1 MEYYNKMLCVTR
13 EELIGGSDPVMK
25 EGTFNSNLY
34 RKRIVPVYAGGG
46 EENFTLYSFDSM
58 PKKYRERFME
68 KYGKPEEV
76 LREREMHKTV
86 KYDESAR
93 TFFEEYEYFKNGEY
107 TTLDKDLI
115 AEYTTNASVLGEL
128 LRMKAERKAMMASL
142 NARAADVWEV
152 VRENSERLRELY
164 HHTLPTSL
172 VRLKARICA
181 FQKDGYQSII
191 SRKIG
196 NANTIKLTEE
206 GKEVLIAL
214 KRSHTP
220 RYNDEQLFD
229 KYNDISVFRGWKPL
243 KSIRSMQAWLYS
255 PKVEQLW
262 HDAVHGEQ
270 SARQRY
276 GRKQKTLHP
285 ERRDSLW
292 YGDGTKLNLYYR
304 DGNTVRTTSV
314 YEVVDD
320 MSEVLLG
327 YCISESENF
336 EAQYCAFR
344 MAIER
349 SGHKPYEIVHDN
361 QGGHKKLNRQGKKPT
376 GDGEKAQGFL
386 DGLCHIHRPTM
397 PYNGESKTIESIFG
411 RFQSQVLARYFNF
424 TGQNV
429 TAKKKSSRPNMEMLA
444 ANKDKLPTYRE
455 LCDLYAE
462 CREEWNTM
470 KHPKKDC
477 SRLEAYEGSVNEAT
491 PVVGK
496 YEMQDMFWIM
506 SDKPV
511 TFTDS
516 GIKMTIKKKP
526 YQWEVFTEDE
536 AGELIPDYAW
546 RGKHTWEKFYV
557 QYDPM
562 DMATVNLYSIDRA
575 GKRHFCRVARPY
587 MAIHRAMQDQ
597 TAEEK
602 ARIHAEIERGK
613 QDRIDRVAAG
623 RSIAYRHGTDPEQNG
638 LNYPKL
644 KGMTKEQQEQVYDRM
659 ERMESDSRAEV
670 VELGQHTK
678 KLSNEEWSEEL
689 MYGKM

>member
-1 MEYYNKMLCVTR
+1 
-13 EELIGGSDPVMK
+13 
-25 EGTFNSNLY
+25 
-34 RKRIVPVYAGGG
+34 
-46 EENFTLYSFDSM
+46 
-58 PKKYRERFME
+58 
-68 KYGKPEEV
+68 
-76 LREREMHKTV
+76 
-86 KYDESAR
+86 
-93 TFFEEYEYFKNGEY
+93 
-107 TTLDKDLI
+107 
-115 AEYTTNASVLGEL
+115 
-128 LRMKAERKAMMASL
+128 
-142 NARAADVWEV
+142 
-152 VRENSERLRELY
+152 
-164 HHTLPTSL
+164 
-172 VRLKARICA
+172 
-181 FQKDGYQSII
+181 
-191 SRKIG
+191 
-196 NANTIKLTEE
+196 
-206 GKEVLIAL
+206 
-214 KRSHTP
+214 
-220 RYNDEQLFD
+220 
-229 KYNDISVFRGWKPL
+229 
-243 KSIRSMQAWLYS
+243 
-255 PKVEQLW
+255 
-262 HDAVHGEQ
+262 
-270 SARQRY
+270 
-276 GRKQKTLHP
+276 
-285 ERRDSLW
+285 
-292 YGDGTKLNLYYR
+292 
-304 DGNTVRTTSV
+304 
-314 YEVVDD
+314 
-320 MSEVLLG
+320 
-327 YCISESENF
+327 
-336 EAQYCAFR
+336 
-344 MAIER
+344 
-349 SGHKPYEIVHDN
+349 
-361 QGGHKKLNRQGKKPT
+361 
-376 GDGEKAQGFL
+376 
-386 DGLCHIHRPTM
+386 
-397 PYNGESKTIESIFG
+397 
-411 RFQSQVLARYFNF
+411 
-424 TGQNV
+424 
-429 TAKKKSSRPNMEMLA
+429 
-444 ANKDKLPTYRE
+444 
-455 LCDLYAE
+455 
-462 CREEWNTM
+462 M

-659 ERMESDSRAEV
+659 GRMESDSRAEV

-678 KLSNEEWSEEL
+678 KLSNEEWNEEL